1 MRLELSEQDIRRKAV
16 QLGVITEGQPLPP
29 EQRSRVAAAL
39 MQERLPRAKKGAD
52 VPVAASIRIQP
63 GGEIE
68 IDGRPFPWVVQAESI
83 EVTLDPSGIG
93 TVRLTIPT
101 ESVEILKTESEPTP

>member
-1 MRLELSEQDIRRKAV
+1 MRLEFNDQDLRRKAIE
-16 QLGVITEGQPLPP
+16 LGVITEGQALPP

-39 MQERLPRAKKGAD
+39 MQDQLPRKKPAD
-52 VPVAASIRIQP
+52 VPVAGSIRVQP

-83 EVTLDPSGIG
+83 QVTLDPSGFG

-101 ESVEILKTESEPTP
+101 ESVEILKSESETTP